1 MAKLDKDPRE
11 PKNPAR
17 LARAEAVRAATGE
30 EWQARTGGKLEKAG
44 GDGLKLVVAK
54 APEYIV
60 DADGEI
66 VGVDAWVQLFDERGR
81 ELKIDP
87 HRRIINPPTV
97 PRSGVRMVDR
107 AEQGR
112 TFKARV
118 VTPDPAAAFWEAV
131 WDSVTETPN
140 PKGWRTRGTVTTVY
154 SGTADGALLAGHAT
168 YATAREGG
176 LGTAFST
183 FPSDADVRAGQIF
196 TGSQYE
202 CREMFIAF
210 DISAIPDLD
219 AKTDIQL
226 SLWLVTDG
234 TVTADFTVEAR
245 HRIWTPTLAND
256 DFVAGSLHTGFTEIA
271 NMNAAGT
278 VGAYNTMTTL
288 PAFFTP
294 SFLTADTLPIMLASS
309 RHRAGIAPTG
319 EETVRYSTGDAS
331 GTTQDP
337 RLTVT
342 HGRLAPPS
350 FTSRPNRIWRLG

>member
-1 MAKLDKDPRE
+1 MAKIERQPKDPV
-11 PKNPAR
+11 R
-17 LARAEAVRAATGE
+17 LQRAELVRAATAE
-30 EWQARTGGKLEKAG
+30 EWQARPGGKLEKLG
-44 GDGLKLVVAK
+44 RDGLKLVAAK
-54 APEYIV
+54 APDYILDV
-60 DADGEI
+60 DGEI

-81 ELKIDP
+81 ELPIDP

-97 PRSGVRMVDR
+97 PRSGVQLVDKV
-107 AEQGR
+107 EQGR
-112 TFKARV
+112 PFQARV
-118 VTPDPAAAFWEAV
+118 VTPDPTAAFWEAV

-154 SGTADGALLAGHAT
+154 SGIADGSILSQHAT
-168 YATAREGG
+168 YANAREASG
-176 LGTAFST
+176 ST
-183 FPSDADVRAGQIF
+183 MTLFAADADVRLGQQF
-196 TGSQYE
+196 SGGFYD
-202 CREMFIAF
+202 CREMFITF
-210 DISAIPDLD
+210 DISAIPDAD
-219 AKTDIQL
+219 VKTDIQL

-256 DFVAGSLHTGFTEIA
+256 DFVAGSLHTVFTELA

-309 RHRAGIAPTG
+309 RHRAGNTPSG

-342 HGRLAPPS
+342 HHGLGRPMFQHHPA
-350 FTSRPNRIWRLG
+350 RIWRLG